1 MNKIKLN
8 GQEYDC
14 LIKYKK
20 IKSMT
25 VRVIGGRLE
34 VSVPNQTL
42 LADIESFL
50 IKNQNKL
57 INALESFEPY
67 YDLKDNGFIILFGKK
82 YSIKVRDLGK
92 NECYFHGHYLYIYTK
107 NIKKAVNDYLSSLLF
122 DYIGNRIDEY
132 LLKDFHFNKPQ
143 IIIKYYKSRWGSC
156 YYNENKVSFNST
168 LVHLRKEIIDSVIIH
183 ELCHFIVSDHSKS
196 FYQEVYQ
203 RMPDYDIRHAYLKGK
218 NI

>member
-1 MNKIKLN
+1 M
-8 GQEYDC
+8 
-14 LIKYKK
+14 
-20 IKSMT
+20 
-25 VRVIGGRLE
+25 
-34 VSVPNQTL
+34 
-42 LADIESFL
+42 
-50 IKNQNKL
+50 
-57 INALESFEPY
+57 
-67 YDLKDNGFIILFGKK
+67 
-82 YSIKVRDLGK
+82 
-92 NECYFHGHYLYIYTK
+92 
-107 NIKKAVNDYLSSLLF
+107 F
-122 DYIGNRIDEY
+122 DYIDNRIDEY

-168 LVHLRKEIIDSVIIH
+168 LVHLGKEIIDSVIIH

>member
-82 YSIKVRDLGK
+82 
-92 NECYFHGHYLYIYTK
+92 
-107 NIKKAVNDYLSSLLF
+107 
-122 DYIGNRIDEY
+122 
-132 LLKDFHFNKPQ
+132 
-143 IIIKYYKSRWGSC
+143 
-156 YYNENKVSFNST
+156 
-168 LVHLRKEIIDSVIIH
+168 
-183 ELCHFIVSDHSKS
+183 
-196 FYQEVYQ
+196 
-203 RMPDYDIRHAYLKGK
+203 
-218 NI
+218 